1 MSGPTLDLSVLRL
14 LKDRKKFERYA
25 NVIPTGTINK
35 ETAALVKRFGEFFKA
50 TSADRITH
58 AEFWPFLR
66 TRYPNW
72 KDSDTEFW
80 HALTR
85 PIDVPNPEGL
95 EDQIITNLLSEDMAG
110 KALDFI
116 EKWRSGQEVELGEA
130 LRHTVEAYDAA
141 LQRKVKTPNVE
152 LSWEDMLEEETNDTG
167 LHWRIKALRESTRAL
182 RPGDFGIVAMRPDR
196 GKTTLVAGEVTHF
209 APQLVGLY
217 PGDFRP
223 VLWLNNEGPGR
234 RILSRLRQSA
244 LGLSVSEIV
253 ALGPKAASKMYIDA
267 IGGREDMIQVV
278 DVHGFQS
285 YEIEDLFRKK
295 RPGVVVFDM
304 IDNIQFAGATTNGG
318 ERNDQILEAMYGWGR
333 MRCVIDDFVGLAT
346 SQISAEGEGEKYP
359 KQTQLKDSRTG
370 KQGACDFIITG
381 GVDNNQPNTRFIGM
395 TKNKIKREGA
405 KYSPNAAYFF
415 DADRGRLVEPTEET

>member
-1 MSGPTLDLSVLRL
+1 MSGPTLDLTVLRL

-25 NVIPTGTINK
+25 NVIPAGTVNK
-35 ETAALVKRFGEFFKA
+35 ETAALIKRFGEFFKTTEVPA
-50 TSADRITH
+50 LTH

-72 KDSDTEFW
+72 KEKDTEFW

-85 PIDVPNPEGL
+85 PIDLPNDPGMEQ
-95 EDQIITNLLSEDMAG
+95 QIITNLLSADMAN
-110 KALDFI
+110 KAI
-116 EKWRSGQEVELGEA
+116 ESIEAWRAGGEVELGEA
-130 LRHTVEAYDAA
+130 LRLTVEQYDNA
-141 LQRKVKTPNVE
+141 LQRKVRTPVVE
-152 LSWEDMLEEETNDTG
+152 LSWDEMLEEETNDTG
-167 LHWRIKALRESTRAL
+167 LHWRLKALRESTRAL
-182 RPGDFGIVAMRPDR
+182 RAGDFGIIAMRPDR
-196 GKTTLVAGEVTHF
+196 GKTTLIASEVTF
-209 APQLVGLY
+209 MAPQLVELY
-217 PGDFRP
+217 PNDFRP

-234 RILSRLRQSA
+234 RIVSRLRQSA
-244 LGLSVSEIV
+244 LGLSISEIV
-253 ALGPKAASKMYIDA
+253 AMGAKAASKAYIDA

-295 RPGVVVFDM
+295 RPGLVVFDM
-304 IDNIQFAGATTNGG
+304 IDNIQFAGQTTNGG

-333 MRCVIDDFVGLAT
+333 MRCVIDDFIGLAS

-359 KQTQLKDSRTG
+359 KQTALKDSKTG

-381 GVDNNQPNTRFIGM
+381 GVDNNLPNTRFIGM

-405 KYSPNAAYFF
+405 KYSPNAALFF